1 MVTALVTNP
10 YAKAGIVLLA
20 IAIALAGVLRDPARP
35 RGRNLFAPAALLLGG
50 LGWLLFLAA
59 RHVDVP
65 LTVAGLVVA
74 GLLAPATG
82 IVSVLAVP
90 WTGGKWLA
98 IAGLEAGISFP
109 AIALAALSTC
119 GEGCFG

>member
-1 MVTALVTNP
+1 VAALVTNP
-10 YAKAGIVLLA
+10 YAKATIVLIA
-20 IAIALAGVLRDPARP
+20 IAIVLAGVLRDHAPR
-35 RGRNLFAPAALLLGG
+35 RGRNLFAPAALLLSG

-59 RHVDVP
+59 DHVDFP

-82 IVSVLAVP
+82 IVGVLVMP

-98 IAGLEAGISFP
+98 IAGLEAGLSFP
-109 AIALAALSTC
+109 AIAIAALSAC
-119 GEGCFG
+119 EDGCFG